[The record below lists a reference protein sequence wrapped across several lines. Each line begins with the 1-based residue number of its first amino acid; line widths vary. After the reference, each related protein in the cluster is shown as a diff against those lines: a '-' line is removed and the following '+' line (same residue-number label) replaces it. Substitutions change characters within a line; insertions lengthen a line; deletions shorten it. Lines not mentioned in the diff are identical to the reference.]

1 MDEIKGQIIRNGE
14 KSVKK
19 KHPVL
24 YAYLKRIVIVLLVL
38 IMGFTIFQQ
47 VTGRTRIFEMGLSF
61 IITPVQNLVSTVM
74 HEFSA
79 YLYRLKLRGN
89 IEYEYNQLKAQND
102 ELILRTILYE
112 ELEEENNQLRALL
125 GEYETRATMNPILA
139 RVIASE
145 TGNYFST
152 FTINKGSID
161 GVDSQMAVIT
171 AQGLIGYV
179 YEVYPTTSKVITI
192 IDDQASLAALIES
205 SRDQGA
211 IKGTLGSTGE
221 PLCRMYYLSADSVP
235 RPGDR
240 VITSGVGVS
249 FPKGLLIGYV
259 RESTRAIE
267 DNKHYI
273 VVEPAADFEHVE
285 NVLVLRYYAEIEEMP
300 DNYNNTEVILAP
312 VATARPQAVI
322 EEERLNAS
330 TPVPLP
336 DAPGAP
342 TASPQMEVLDVMID
356 EEAMGDSAGRYAT
369 PTPEPTEEPIETPT
383 PTPTPPSDLPSES
396 EDPDLYLEEDEPA
409 EFPEDF

>member
-1 MDEIKGQIIRNGE
+1 M
-14 KSVKK
+14 KK
-19 KHPVL
+19 NKHPFL
-24 YAYLKRIVIVLLVL
+24 YALIRRGIVLLLLVL
-38 IMGFTIFQQ
+38 MIMTIYEQS
-47 VTGRTRIFEMGLSF
+47 TGTLISPESALARALA
-61 IITPVQNLVSTVM
+61 PVQSLVSKVTQGI
-74 HEFSA
+74 SG
-79 YLYRLKLRGN
+79 YLYRVKLRSN

-102 ELILRTILYE
+102 ELVLRSLLSE
-112 ELEEENNQLRALL
+112 ELEEENTRLRALL
-125 GEYETRATMNPILA
+125 GEYESRAEMNPVLA

-145 TGNYFST
+145 SGNYFST
-152 FTINKGSID
+152 FTINKGKKD
-161 GVDSQMAVIT
+161 GVDTQMAVIT
-171 AQGLIGYV
+171 SEGLIGYT
-179 YEVYPTTSKVITI
+179 YEVFDTTAKVITV

-211 IKGTLGSTGE
+211 VKGTLGSTGE

-273 VVEPAADFEHVE
+273 VVEPAADFEHIE
-285 NVLVLRYYAEIEEMP
+285 DVLVLRYYAEVEEMP
-300 DNYNNTEVILAP
+300 DNYDNTEIIIAP

-336 DAPGAP
+336 DAPGRATPTPAP
-342 TASPQMEVLDVMID
+342 EEVDFIID
-356 EEAMGDSAGRYAT
+356 EEAMGDLAERYVQVT
-369 PTPEPTEEPIETPT
+369 PTPEPTPEPV
-383 PTPTPPSDLPSES
+383 SDEW
-396 EDPDLYLEEDEPA
+396 EDDNG
-409 EFPEDF
+409 FPEDF

>member
-1 MDEIKGQIIRNGE
+1 M
-14 KSVKK
+14 KK
-19 KHPVL
+19 NKHPFL
-24 YAYLKRIVIVLLVL
+24 YALIRRGIVLLLLVMMIL
-38 IMGFTIFQQ
+38 TIYEQSSGTLFSPES
-47 VTGRTRIFEMGLSF
+47 TLSRL
-61 IITPVQNLVSTVM
+61 ITPVQSLVSRVTQSV
-74 HEFSA
+74 SG
-79 YLYRLKLRGN
+79 YLYRVKLRSN

-102 ELILRTILYE
+102 ELVLRSLLYE
-112 ELEEENNQLRALL
+112 ELEEENTQLRALL
-125 GEYETRATMNPILA
+125 GEYDARAEMNPVLA

-145 TGNYFST
+145 SGNYFST
-152 FTINKGSID
+152 FTINKGKND
-161 GVDSQMAVIT
+161 GVDTQMAVIT
-171 AQGLIGYV
+171 SEGLIGYT
-179 YEVYPTTSKVITI
+179 YEVFDTTAKVITV

-211 IKGTLGSTGE
+211 VKGTLGSTGE

-273 VVEPAADFEHVE
+273 VVEPAADFEHIE
-285 NVLVLRYYAEIEEMP
+285 NVLVLRYYAEVEEMP
-300 DNYNNTEVILAP
+300 DNYDNTEIIIAP

-336 DAPGAP
+336 DAPGRATPTPAP
-342 TASPQMEVLDVMID
+342 EEVDFIID
-356 EEAMGDSAGRYAT
+356 EEAMGDLADRYVQVT
-369 PTPEPTEEPIETPT
+369 PTPEPEVTPEPI
-383 PTPTPPSDLPSES
+383 D
-396 EDPDLYLEEDEPA
+396 DEWA
-409 EFPEDF
+409 DDEGFPEDF

>member
-1 MDEIKGQIIRNGE
+1 M
-14 KSVKK
+14 KK
-19 KHPVL
+19 NKHPFL
-24 YAYLKRIVIVLLVL
+24 YALIRRGIVLLLLVL
-38 IMGFTIFQQ
+38 MILTIYEQS
-47 VTGRTRIFEMGLSF
+47 TGTLISPESALARALA
-61 IITPVQNLVSTVM
+61 PVQSLVSRVTQGI
-74 HEFSA
+74 SG
-79 YLYRLKLRGN
+79 YLYRVKLRSN

-102 ELILRTILYE
+102 ELVLRSLLYE
-112 ELEEENNQLRALL
+112 ELEEENTRLRALL
-125 GEYETRATMNPILA
+125 GEYESRVEMNPVLA

-145 TGNYFST
+145 SGNYFST
-152 FTINKGSID
+152 FTINKGKKD
-161 GVDSQMAVIT
+161 GVDTQMAVIT
-171 AQGLIGYV
+171 SDGLIGYT
-179 YEVYPTTSKVITI
+179 YEVFDTTAKVITV

-211 IKGTLGSTGE
+211 VKGTLGSTGE

-273 VVEPAADFEHVE
+273 VVEPAADFEHIE
-285 NVLVLRYYAEIEEMP
+285 DVLVLRYYAEVEEMP
-300 DNYNNTEVILAP
+300 DNYDNTEIIIAP

-336 DAPGAP
+336 DAPGRATPTPAP
-342 TASPQMEVLDVMID
+342 EEVDFIID
-356 EEAMGDSAGRYAT
+356 EEAMGDLAERYVQVT
-369 PTPEPTEEPIETPT
+369 PTPEPTPEPV
-383 PTPTPPSDLPSES
+383 SDEW
-396 EDPDLYLEEDEPA
+396 EDDNG
-409 EFPEDF
+409 FPEDF

>member
-1 MDEIKGQIIRNGE
+1 MKDKHPFLYNVIRRGIVLFLLLMMILTAYHQSSGQLFSPEGMLAGIISPLQRAVSSAMQLASDYLYEIKLQ
-14 KSVKK
+14 S
-19 KHPVL
+19 
-24 YAYLKRIVIVLLVL
+24 
-38 IMGFTIFQQ
+38 
-47 VTGRTRIFEMGLSF
+47 
-61 IITPVQNLVSTVM
+61 
-74 HEFSA
+74 
-79 YLYRLKLRGN
+79 N
-89 IEYEYNQLKAQND
+89 IYYEYNKLVEKNE
-102 ELILRTILYE
+102 ELVLRTLLYE
-112 ELEEENNQLRALL
+112 ELEEENTQLRALL
-125 GEYETRATMNPILA
+125 GEFDERASMNPVLA

-152 FTINKGSID
+152 FTINKGRND

-171 AQGLIGYV
+171 SEGLVGYV
-179 YEVYPTTSKVITI
+179 YEVFDTTSKVITI

-211 IKGTLGSTGE
+211 VKGTLGSTGE

-273 VVEPAADFEHVE
+273 VIEPAADFEHIE
-285 NVLVLRYYAEIEEMP
+285 NVLVLRYYADLEEMP
-300 DNYNNTEVILAP
+300 ENYDNTEIIIAP

-322 EEERLNAS
+322 EEDRLNAS

-336 DAPGAP
+336 DAPGRIVVTP
-342 TASPQMEVLDVMID
+342 EPEVVDFIID
-356 EEAMGDSAGRYAT
+356 EEAMGDLAERYVQAT
-369 PTPEPTEEPIETPT
+369 PSPSPT
-383 PTPTPPSDLPSES
+383 PDEIPIVEW
-396 EDPDLYLEEDEPA
+396 EEDEEEMLA
-409 EFPEDF
+409 EDYFPDELR

>member
-1 MDEIKGQIIRNGE
+1 M
-14 KSVKK
+14 KK
-19 KHPVL
+19 KHPFLYNVIRRSIVVILLAMMVL
-24 YAYLKRIVIVLLVL
+24 TAYNQSTGSLVSPE
-38 IMGFTIFQQ
+38 GF
-47 VTGRTRIFEMGLSF
+47 LAK
-61 IITPVQNLVSTVM
+61 IITPVQGFVSQA
-74 HEFSA
+74 SQNISS
-79 YLYRLKLRGN
+79 YLYRVKLRSN

-102 ELILRTILYE
+102 ELTLRSILYE
-112 ELEEENNQLRALL
+112 ELEQENAQLRALL
-125 GEYETRATMNPILA
+125 GEYETRSTMNPMLA

-152 FTINKGSID
+152 FTINKGKKD
-161 GVDSQMAVIT
+161 GVDTQMAVIT
-171 AQGLIGYV
+171 SEGLVGYT
-179 YEVYPTTSKVITI
+179 YEVFDTTSKVITI

-211 IKGTLGSTGE
+211 VKGTLGSTGE

-273 VVEPAADFEHVE
+273 VVEPAADFEHIE
-285 NVLVLRYYAEIEEMP
+285 NVLVLRYYADVEEMP
-300 DNYNNTEVILAP
+300 DNYDNTEVIIAP

-322 EEERLNAS
+322 EEERLKNS

-336 DAPGAP
+336 DAPGRLTP
-342 TASPQMEVLDVMID
+342 TPTPETLDIMID
-356 EEAMGDSAGRYAT
+356 EEAMGDLAERIAT
-369 PTPEPTEEPIETPT
+369 PTPAPEMTPEPIYDDPEVDAPF
-383 PTPTPPSDLPSES
+383 PDDL
-396 EDPDLYLEEDEPA
+396 
-409 EFPEDF
+409 

>member
-1 MDEIKGQIIRNGE
+1 M
-14 KSVKK
+14 KK
-19 KHPVL
+19 NKHPFL
-24 YAYLKRIVIVLLVL
+24 YALIRRGIVLLLLVMMIL
-38 IMGFTIFQQ
+38 TIYEQSSGTLFSP
-47 VTGRTRIFEMGLSF
+47 ESSLSRL
-61 IITPVQNLVSTVM
+61 ITPVQSLVSRVTQSV
-74 HEFSA
+74 SG
-79 YLYRLKLRGN
+79 YLYRVKLRSN

-102 ELILRTILYE
+102 ELVLRSLLYE
-112 ELEEENNQLRALL
+112 ELEEENTQLRALL
-125 GEYETRATMNPILA
+125 GEYDARAEMNPVLA

-145 TGNYFST
+145 SGNYFST
-152 FTINKGSID
+152 FTINKGKND
-161 GVDSQMAVIT
+161 GVDTQMAVIT
-171 AQGLIGYV
+171 SEGLIGYT
-179 YEVYPTTSKVITI
+179 YEVFDTTAKVITV

-211 IKGTLGSTGE
+211 VKGTLGSTGE

-273 VVEPAADFEHVE
+273 VVEPAADFEHIE
-285 NVLVLRYYAEIEEMP
+285 NVLVLRYYAEVEEMP
-300 DNYNNTEVILAP
+300 DNYDNTEIIIAP

-336 DAPGAP
+336 DAPGRATPTPAP
-342 TASPQMEVLDVMID
+342 EEVNFIID
-356 EEAMGDSAGRYAT
+356 EEAMGDLADRYVQVT
-369 PTPEPTEEPIETPT
+369 PTPEPEVTPEPIDNEWA
-383 PTPTPPSDLPSES
+383 D
-396 EDPDLYLEEDEPA
+396 DEG
-409 EFPEDF
+409 FPEDF